1 MCTYCHVNPEF
12 SANLSPTNDVGSVTL
27 TVQKHYE
34 YCHRLYMLFDC
45 ASLQRSTTSP
55 HRLCGLGRSSAPI
68 EKRQYLLWRRH
79 ERVDVTEV
87 RIQSGFAPFPRRSRN
102 VDLSSSKLRFF
113 RGRPCLFLAV
123 ATNFS
128 PSRRQV
134 LVRSQAHHHVP
145 RLAPAESGL
154 QPCQDALN
162 HAHLCCYSFQLASIP
177 TMLPAFT
184 TRAISRSLT

>member
-1 MCTYCHVNPEF
+1 M
-12 SANLSPTNDVGSVTL
+12 

-34 YCHRLYMLFDC
+34 YCHRLSMLLDC
-45 ASLQRSTTSP
+45 ASLQRPTTSP

-68 EKRQYLLWRRH
+68 ELFLWRRH

-87 RIQSGFAPFPRRSRN
+87 RIQSGFAPLPRRSRN
-102 VDLSSSKLRFF
+102 VDLSFSKLRFF

-134 LVRSQAHHHVP
+134 LVRSQAHRHVP

-162 HAHLCCYSFQLASIP
+162 HAHLCCYSVQFASVP